1 MHRAAFC
8 KALLFCRPLE
18 GQCDPGPSFIF
29 YEVFAAFGVVPDI
42 AKDLVRDL
50 HFGVQA
56 EADAL
61 GVELG
66 RARAEHCPVDR
77 RDRRDDGGIII
88 DIDTDE
94 IVAKGLSMPHSPR
107 VYEGKL
113 WVANSGSG
121 EIGWIDQKTKKFK
134 PVAFCPG
141 FIRGLSFVDGYAVVT
156 LSKPR
161 YKRFDGLELA
171 TKLEEKDADPWC
183 GVQIISLQD
192 GSVAHWIRF
201 DGAIQELFD
210 VCVLPGVRD
219 ALTVAPHSAE
229 FNNFVTFEDL
239 VPALQK
245 EDA

>member
-1 MHRAAFC
+1 MQA
-8 KALLFCRPLE
+8 
-18 GQCDPGPSFIF
+18 
-29 YEVFAAFGVVPDI
+29 
-42 AKDLVRDL
+42 
-50 HFGVQA
+50 QA
-56 EADAL
+56 EAL
-61 GVELG
+61 SVELG
-66 RARAEHCPVDR
+66 RAWGEVGPFDWRDGRIHIHRQVAIDR
-77 RDRRDDGGIII
+77 LGDNAQRRVEAHFGDI
-88 DIDTDE
+88 DI
-94 IVAKGLSMPHSPR
+94 L
-107 VYEGKL
+107 
-113 WVANSGSG
+113 
-121 EIGWIDQKTKKFK
+121 K

-171 TKLEEKDADPWC
+171 SKLEEKDADPWC